1 MHAYMGRRNSTS
13 NRATK
18 RKSLH
23 QTRSCHMEVTRLV
36 ARRRGHAQTLG
47 VWTGAIGNRCV
58 ETLVTVGGRHS
69 REGEAP
75 AEPLSSDDAKSQLRL
90 GGSLA
95 LPGLFVG
102 LCHEKSPWVA
112 THGLRLMSG
121 SSSHYAPYFSSR
133 PAWARARSMRC
144 LASKRPRPPRR
155 HWVSP
160 NAVDPS

>member
-1 MHAYMGRRNSTS
+1 MPYMGYENSTS

-23 QTRSCHMEVTRLV
+23 QSRSCHMEVTRFV
-36 ARRRGHAQTLG
+36 AWRRGHAQTLG

-58 ETLVTVGGRHS
+58 ETWVTVGGRHS

-75 AEPLSSDDAKSQLRL
+75 AEPLSPDDAEPQLRL

-95 LPGLFVG
+95 LPGLCVG

-112 THGLRLMSG
+112 THGL
-121 SSSHYAPYFSSR
+121 
-133 PAWARARSMRC
+133 
-144 LASKRPRPPRR
+144 
-155 HWVSP
+155 
-160 NAVDPS
+160 